1 MPATSPALSAL
12 RAAAKSSYS
21 LTSSSWSSPALAS
34 DVATSLKVE
43 ASQASSA
50 TTATGTGSTV
60 PSELR
65 FANINMNIV
74 ESATG
79 KTAPQTHVLGRR
91 SSVLTVIIMV
101 LNMAAP

>member
-34 DVATSLKVE
+34 EAATSLKVE

-74 ESATG
+74 ENAIE
-79 KTAPQTHVLGRR
+79 KRAPQTHVLGRR
-91 SSVLTVIIMV
+91 SSVLTVVMMV

>member
-1 MPATSPALSAL
+1 MPATSPALSARL
-12 RAAAKSSYS
+12 ASAASSHS
-21 LTSSSWSSPALAS
+21 WISSSWSSPSLAS
-34 DVATSLKVE
+34 EAATFLKVE

-50 TTATGTGSTV
+50 TMATGTGSTV

-74 ESATG
+74 ESAMG
-79 KTAPQTHVLGRR
+79 KRAPQTHVLGRR
-91 SSVLTVIIMV
+91 SSVLTVVMMV

>member
-1 MPATSPALSAL
+1 MPATSPALSA
-12 RAAAKSSYS
+12 RFASAASSHS
-21 LTSSSWSSPALAS
+21 WISSSWSSPSWAS
-34 DVATSLKVE
+34 DVVTSLKDE
-43 ASQASSA
+43 APQASSS

-60 PSELR
+60 PSEPR

-79 KTAPQTHVLGRR
+79 KIAPQTHVLGRR
-91 SSVLTVIIMV
+91 SSVLTVMIMV

>member
-1 MPATSPALSAL
+1 MPATSPALSA
-12 RAAAKSSYS
+12 RFASAASSHS
-21 LTSSSWSSPALAS
+21 WISSSWSSPSSSS

-65 FANINMNIV
+65 FANININIV
-74 ESATG
+74 ESAMG

-91 SSVLTVIIMV
+91 SSVLTVVMMV
-101 LNMAAP
+101 LNMTAP

>member
-1 MPATSPALSAL
+1 M
-12 RAAAKSSYS
+12 
-21 LTSSSWSSPALAS
+21 AS

-43 ASQASSA
+43 ASQTLSA

-74 ESATG
+74 ESAMG
-79 KTAPQTHVLGRR
+79 KRAPQTHVLGRR
-91 SSVLTVIIMV
+91 SSVLTVMIMV

>member
-1 MPATSPALSAL
+1 M
-12 RAAAKSSYS
+12 
-21 LTSSSWSSPALAS
+21 AS

-43 ASQASSA
+43 ASQASSV
-50 TTATGTGSTV
+50 TMATGTGSIL

-74 ESATG
+74 ESAMG
-79 KTAPQTHVLGRR
+79 KRAPQTHVLGRR
-91 SSVLTVIIMV
+91 SSVLTVMIMV

>member
-1 MPATSPALSAL
+1 M
-12 RAAAKSSYS
+12 
-21 LTSSSWSSPALAS
+21 AS

-50 TTATGTGSTV
+50 MTATGTGSTV

-65 FANINMNIV
+65 FANININIV

-91 SSVLTVIIMV
+91 SSVLTVVMMV